1 LVGGYFSS
9 SNFAGAN
16 LANANLSGA
25 ELAGARGLTQAQLN
39 KACGDAETTLPR
51 GLTVPTCQ

>member
-9 SNFAGAN
+9 ANFAGAN
-16 LANANLSGA
+16 LTNANLSGA
-25 ELAGARGLTQAQLN
+25 ELKGARGLTQTQLS

-51 GLTVPTCQ
+51 GLTVPTCK